1 MRSLLTSLTLAA
13 SFAAA
18 CPLAAQDQNSE
29 VIPVGAD
36 MFLRWYG
43 HADRTYFVQI
53 SDPNDHLR
61 KWIWAPIIETG
72 NDENISYEV
81 DGTAD
86 KGFFR
91 LWFID
96 EPTADPDGGDF
107 DGDGLNNLAEV
118 LTHQTNPLKDDT
130 DGDGLLDGW
139 EIANSLDPNDDGTV
153 NINNGAS
160 GDPDHDGL
168 TNEEEQDLGTDPND
182 ADSDDDGITDG
193 GENDQGTDPN
203 DPEDTPDAEWFILT
217 GDLDEDEVKTR
228 SRTITIPAGKSRVI
242 AVVVASDEYDYYT
255 DPETAND
262 YNDTFEWDIQPSE
275 GDALEGS
282 IDVNARHDKW
292 DDALLDGREC
302 RGFSPAHVENGMT
315 LTAPD
320 DAPLTVEIEL
330 SATNIGDGVLPST
343 VLVGVLPVIPVE
355 FFPQLLDGDGVVI
368 AGSENPRTEPD
379 QTNGMTEENPVA
391 NRIAH
396 REIKMKIVDGEVLE
410 DKELTWT
417 MEPLYVH
424 PDEQDPAFR
433 GEWTHSTNHNTYF
446 EISAQYGAYDF
457 AAVAAQPTPVSA
469 TTAIDESAESAL
481 RINLPPIG
489 FNQGRVKIA
498 VEGFQGDPAKVADME
513 VPAVVVIDPGHGGP
527 ETAAGNTSSW
537 NNAVSFGVDPPLSND
552 PKQQGESWED
562 YYARV
567 GKTLEKDLTLLW
579 GLELRTDVATA
590 FDDGDHAH
598 YRILMTR
605 TTDVN
610 PTIAERPQI
619 ARDNGADIF
628 FSIHFN
634 GHTSTAIHGPETW
647 IETATAG
654 NVNHANDLVL
664 AERTQ
669 DALDANIP
677 NAQQPGQA
685 GYRGIKQGTVSGVFR
700 DSNLGNQANQ
710 PPHVRAC
717 LAEMDWITNED
728 VEISLISGPNAAT
741 NRGAVLDGVA
751 GGIVEDVEY
760 QE

>member
-1 MRSLLTSLTLAA
+1 MRSLLTSFTLAA
-13 SFAAA
+13 SFVAV

-72 NDENISYEV
+72 NDAEISYEV

-91 LWFID
+91 LWFTD
-96 EPTADPDGGDF
+96 DPTADPDGGDF
-107 DGDGLNNLAEV
+107 DGDGLSNLAEV
-118 LTHQTNPLKDDT
+118 TTHQTNPLKNDT

-139 EIANSLDPNDDGTV
+139 EVANSLDPNDDGSTNV
-153 NINNGAS
+153 NNGAS

-168 TNEEEQDLGTDPND
+168 TNSEEQDLGTDPND
-182 ADSDDDGITDG
+182 ADSDDDGVTDG

-217 GDLDEDEVKTR
+217 GDLDVDEVKTR

-242 AVVVASDEYDYYT
+242 AVVVASDEYPDYT
-255 DPETAND
+255 GNESEF
-262 YNDTFEWDIQPSE
+262 NDTLEWDIQPSE

-282 IDVNARHDKW
+282 IDVNARHDDW
-292 DDALLDGREC
+292 DIALLDGREC
-302 RGFSPAHVENGMT
+302 QGFSPAHVENGMT

-330 SATNIGDGVLPST
+330 SATNIGDGALPST
-343 VLVGVLPVIPVE
+343 VIVGVLPIVPVE
-355 FFPQLLDGDGVVI
+355 FFPQLLDGDGVAI
-368 AGSENPRTEPD
+368 EGSENPRTELG
-379 QTNGMTEENPVA
+379 QTNGMTEDNPVA

-396 REIKMKIVDGEVLE
+396 REMKMRIVDGEVLE
-410 DKELTWT
+410 GKELTWT
-417 MEPLYVH
+417 MDPLYVH

-433 GEWTHSTNHNTYF
+433 GEWTNSTNHNSYF
-446 EISAQYGAYDF
+446 ETSAHYGAYDF
-457 AAVAAQPTPVSA
+457 AAIAAQPTPVSA
-469 TTAIDESAESAL
+469 TTTIDESAESAL

-489 FNQGRVKIA
+489 FNQGRVKIE
-498 VEGFQGDPAKVADME
+498 VEDFQGDPVKVADME
-513 VPAVVVIDPGHGGP
+513 APAVIVIDPGHGGP
-527 ETAAGNTSSW
+527 ETATGNTSSW
-537 NNAVSFGVDPPLSND
+537 NNATSFGVDPPLSPN
-552 PKQQGESWED
+552 PQQQGESWEA
-562 YYARV
+562 YCARV
-567 GKTLEKDLTLLW
+567 GKSLEKDLTLLW
-579 GLELRTDVATA
+579 GLELRTDIATA
-590 FDDGDHAH
+590 LDDADHAH

-610 PTIAERPQI
+610 PTIAERPQV

-628 FSIHFN
+628 FGIHFN
-634 GHTSTAIHGPETW
+634 GHTNTAIHGPETW
-647 IETATAG
+647 IETVAAG
-654 NVNHANDLVL
+654 NVNHADDLDM
-664 AERTQ
+664 AERIQ

-677 NAQQPGQA
+677 NAQQPGQV

-700 DSNLGNQANQ
+700 DNNLGNQANQ

-728 VEISLISGPNAAT
+728 VEISLISGANAAT
-741 NRGAVLDGVA
+741 NRGAVLDGIA
-751 GGIVEDVEY
+751 GGIVEDIEH

>member
-1 MRSLLTSLTLAA
+1 MRTFRILFAA
-13 SFAAA
+13 SLVAIS
-18 CPLAAQDQNSE
+18 PLAAQDQNSE
-29 VIPVGAD
+29 VIQVSPD

-43 HADRTYFVQI
+43 HSGRTYFVQI

-72 NDENISYEV
+72 NDEDISYEV

-91 LWFID
+91 LWFTD

-107 DGDGLNNLAEV
+107 DGDGLSNLAEV
-118 LTHQTNPLKDDT
+118 LTHQTNPLKEDT

-139 EIANSLDPNDDGTV
+139 EVANSLDPNDDGTTNV
-153 NINNGAS
+153 NNGGS
-160 GDPDHDGL
+160 GDPDNDGL
-168 TNEEEQDLGTDPND
+168 TNAEEQDLGTDPND

-228 SRTITIPAGKSRVI
+228 NRTVTIPAGKSRVI
-242 AVVVASDEYDYYT
+242 AVVVASDEYPDWT
-255 DPETAND
+255 GDESEF
-262 YNDTFEWDIQPSE
+262 NDTLEWDIQPSE
-275 GDALEGS
+275 GDPLQGS
-282 IDVNARHDKW
+282 IDVNARHDEW
-292 DDALLDGREC
+292 EEAELDGREC
-302 RGFSPAHVENGMT
+302 QGFTPAHVETGMT

-320 DAPLTVEIEL
+320 DADLTVEIEL
-330 SATNIGDGVLPST
+330 SATNIGDGTLPST
-343 VLVGVLPVIPVE
+343 VLVGVLPVVPVE
-355 FFPQLLDGDGVVI
+355 FFPQLLDGDGVAI
-368 AGSENPRTEPD
+368 AGSENPRTESG

-396 REIKMKIVDGEVLE
+396 REMKMRIVDGEVLE
-410 DKELTWT
+410 GKELTWT

-446 EISAQYGAYDF
+446 ETSAHYGAYDF
-457 AAVAAQPTPVSA
+457 AAIAAQPTPVSA
-469 TTAIDESAESAL
+469 TTTIDESAESAL

-489 FNQGRVKIA
+489 FNQGRVKIE
-498 VEGFQGDPAKVADME
+498 VEDFQGDPAKVADME

-527 ETAAGNTSSW
+527 EGPPNGGSSW
-537 NNAVSFGVDPPLSND
+537 NNATSFGVDPPLSPD
-552 PKQQGESWED
+552 PQQQGESWED
-562 YYARV
+562 YCARV

-579 GLELRTDVATA
+579 GLELRTDIATA
-590 FDDGDHAH
+590 LADADHAH

-610 PTIAERPQI
+610 PTIAGRPQI

-634 GHTSTAIHGPETW
+634 GHTNTGIHGPETW
-647 IETATAG
+647 IETAAAG
-654 NVNHANDLVL
+654 NVNHADDLDL
-664 AERTQ
+664 AERIQ

-685 GYRGIKQGTVSGVFR
+685 GYRGIKQGTVSGVYR
-700 DSNLGNQANQ
+700 DNNLGNQANQ

-717 LAEMDWITNED
+717 LAEMDWITNEN
-728 VEISLISGPNAAT
+728 VEISLISGANAAT
-741 NRGAVLDGVA
+741 NRGAVLDGIA
-751 GGIVEDVEY
+751 GGIVEDIEH

>member
-1 MRSLLTSLTLAA
+1 MKASQSSLVLAA
-13 SFAAA
+13 ILTAIS
-18 CPLAAQDQNSE
+18 PLAAQDQNSE
-29 VIPVGAD
+29 VIQVSPD

-43 HADRTYFVQI
+43 HAGRTYFVQI

-72 NDENISYEV
+72 NDEDISYEV

-91 LWFID
+91 LWFTD

-107 DGDGLNNLAEV
+107 DGDGLSNLAEV
-118 LTHQTNPLKDDT
+118 LTHQTNPLKSDT

-139 EIANSLDPNDDGTV
+139 EVANSLDPNDDGTTNV
-153 NINNGAS
+153 NNGGS
-160 GDPDHDGL
+160 GDPDNDGL
-168 TNEEEQDLGTDPND
+168 TNAEEQDLGTDPND
-182 ADSDDDGITDG
+182 ADSDNDGITDG
-193 GENDQGTDPN
+193 GENDQGTEPN

-217 GDLDEDEVKTR
+217 GDLEEDEVKTR
-228 SRTITIPAGKSRVI
+228 NRTVTIPAGKSRVI
-242 AVVVASDEYDYYT
+242 AVVVASDEYADWTGDESEFT
-255 DPETAND
+255 DTL
-262 YNDTFEWDIQPSE
+262 EWDIQPSV
-275 GDALEGS
+275 GDSLQGS
-282 IDVNARHDKW
+282 IDVNARHGEW
-292 DDALLDGREC
+292 EEAELDGREC
-302 RGFSPAHVENGMT
+302 QSFTPAHVEKGMT

-320 DAPLTVEIEL
+320 DADLTVEIEL
-330 SATNIGDGVLPST
+330 SATNIGDGTLPST
-343 VLVGVLPVIPVE
+343 VLVGVLPVVPVE
-355 FFPQLLDGDGVVI
+355 FFPQLLDGDGVAI
-368 AGSENPRTEPD
+368 AGSENPRIDPG

-396 REIKMKIVDGEVLE
+396 RDMKMRIVDGEVLE
-410 DKELTWT
+410 GKELTWT

-446 EISAQYGAYDF
+446 ETSAHYGAYDF
-457 AAVAAQPTPVSA
+457 AAIAAQPTPVSA
-469 TTAIDESAESAL
+469 TTTIDESAESAL

-489 FNQGRVKIA
+489 FNQGRVMIE
-498 VEGFQGDPAKVADME
+498 VEDFQGDPAKVADME
-513 VPAVVVIDPGHGGP
+513 VPTVVVIDPGHGGP
-527 ETAAGNTSSW
+527 EGPPNGGSSW
-537 NNAVSFGVDPPLSND
+537 NNATSFGVDPPLSPD
-552 PKQQGESWED
+552 PQQQGESWED
-562 YYARV
+562 YCARV

-579 GLELRTDVATA
+579 GLELRTDIATA
-590 FDDGDHAH
+590 LADADHAH

-610 PTIAERPQI
+610 PTIAGRPQI

-634 GHTSTAIHGPETW
+634 GHTNTGIHGPETW
-647 IETATAG
+647 IETAAAG
-654 NVNHANDLVL
+654 NVNHADDLDL
-664 AERTQ
+664 AERIQ

-677 NAQQPGQA
+677 NAKQPGQA
-685 GYRGIKQGTVSGVFR
+685 GYRGIKQGTVSGVYR
-700 DSNLGNQANQ
+700 DNNLGNQANQ

-728 VEISLISGPNAAT
+728 VEISLISGANAAT
-741 NRGAVLDGVA
+741 NRGAVLDGIA
-751 GGIVEDVEY
+751 GGIVEDIEH